1 MLHLCYNYE
10 NKMFPSYYLPVC
22 DGKLLERGWE
32 GSQAGPWPLLW
43 DYDHRTS
50 VTSVL
55 TPCNCELKR
64 CGGWKGAMNRTS
76 TCLSRLYPYITVG
89 WSYAWFWL
97 SLISIF
103 LGSKKCGHLFRRYL
117 INIVVTPSYKYQDE
131 LWNCLK
137 LNYKLLAGNMKY
149 QIYLHFLYA
158 NFSDYSIY
166 WLLRKYWTKTC
177 DWEWTMYNGANK
189 LSNQEEIKTS

>member
-22 DGKLLERGWE
+22 DKMLLKRGWE

-55 TPCNCELKR
+55 SLNTVQLWAEAMWRMKGCNEPNLNLSVPLVPLHYSWFEL
-64 CGGWKGAMNRTS
+64 CM
-76 TCLSRLYPYITVG
+76 I
-89 WSYAWFWL
+89 
-97 SLISIF
+97 LIIIDIYFF
-103 LGSKKCGHLFRRYL
+103 LSKKCGHLFRRYL
-117 INIVVTPSYKYQDE
+117 INIVVTPSYRYRDE
-131 LWNCLK
+131 FMDLSEIELQT
-137 LNYKLLAGNMKY
+137 AGNMKY
-149 QIYLHFLYA
+149 QIYLYFLYA

-166 WLLRKYWTKTC
+166 WLLR
-177 DWEWTMYNGANK
+177 
-189 LSNQEEIKTS
+189 

>member
-1 MLHLCYNYE
+1 
-10 NKMFPSYYLPVC
+10 MFPSYHLPVCEC

-55 TPCNCELKR
+55 TPCNCELMW

-97 SLISIF
+97 SLISNF
-103 LGSKKCGHLFRRYL
+103 FCWSKKYGHLFRRYL
-117 INIVVTPSYKYQDE
+117 INIVVTPSYRYRDE
-131 LWNCLK
+131 FMDLSEIELQT
-137 LNYKLLAGNMKY
+137 AGNMKY

-166 WLLRKYWTKTC
+166 WLLRKC
-177 DWEWTMYNGANK
+177 
-189 LSNQEEIKTS
+189 